1 MKSAAIVA
9 AGIAALGLL
18 AALCL
23 PHHVPPSTALGP
35 ATPANFHARVEYG
48 MLILRG
54 SLPSETSKTA
64 ILQRAQE
71 LYGATP
77 GHVVD
82 ELAVDPR
89 IGPVAWADNVSQV
102 LPILGHMTERG
113 SIIIDG
119 HTIVV
124 SGKVDGNRAK
134 ATVLRD
140 IAPLTQTG
148 LELEDR
154 ILAGSSTAGRPT
166 KASSPTTPSQKAP
179 ALKTPVQVAS
189 PSPNVPV
196 TTGPSQKVLSLRT
209 PSQAVVEASKT
220 PSLAASSP
228 KTHPLVATLT
238 PKAASSLAALSV
250 TEVSPASLQKRL
262 NEILARSSIE
272 FESNSTTMT
281 PTSLATLD
289 QLITELRRSPR
300 TAVEIGGHTDK
311 YGEPQ
316 YNLQLSQRRADAVRR
331 YFAKHGLPKQFTAIG
346 YGASRPLS
354 VAENRAGLQRNRRI
368 ELQVKGQTDL

>member
-1 MKSAAIVA
+1 MKSAAILVV
-9 AGIAALGLL
+9 GIAALGLL
-18 AALCL
+18 AAICL
-23 PHHVPPSTALGP
+23 PRHIPPSTALAP
-35 ATPANFHARVEYG
+35 SAPANFHARVEYG
-48 MLILRG
+48 MLVLRG
-54 SLPSETSKTA
+54 SLPSETSKAT

-77 GHVVD
+77 GNVVD

-89 IGPVAWADNVSQV
+89 LGPVAWTDKVAQV
-102 LPILGHMTERG
+102 LPVLGHMTERG

-134 ATVLRD
+134 ATVLRN

-154 ILAGSSTAGRPT
+154 ILAGPSTAGRPT

-179 ALKTPVQVAS
+179 SLKTPVLVAS
-189 PSPNVPV
+189 PSPNVPSIA
-196 TTGPSQKVLSLRT
+196 GPSQKVLSLKT
-209 PSQAVVEASKT
+209 PSHAAVEASKVPSLAPPSSKT
-220 PSLAASSP
+220 PSL
-228 KTHPLVATLT
+228 VAVLA
-238 PKAASSLAALSV
+238 PKAPSLPAAPPA

-272 FESNSTTMT
+272 FKSNSTTMT

-289 QLITELRRSPR
+289 QLIAELRRSPH
-300 TAVEIGGHTDK
+300 TAIEIGGHTDK
-311 YGEPQ
+311 YGEQ
-316 YNLQLSQRRADAVRR
+316 EYNLQLSQRRADAVRR
-331 YFAKHGLPKQFTAIG
+331 YFAKNGLPKQFSAVG

-368 ELQVKGQTDL
+368 ELRVKGQPEL

>member
-1 MKSAAIVA
+1 MKSAAILV
-9 AGIAALGLL
+9 AGIAALALL

-23 PHHVPPSTALGP
+23 PRHVPSSTPLGP
-35 ATPANFHARVEYG
+35 VAPANFHARVEHG

-54 SLPSETSKTA
+54 SLPSETSKIA

-82 ELAVDPR
+82 ELAVDAR
-89 IGPVAWADNVSQV
+89 VGPVAWADTVPQV
-102 LPILGHMTERG
+102 LPVFGHMADRG

-124 SGKVDGNRAK
+124 SGDVGDNRAK
-134 ATVLRD
+134 AAVLQV

-154 ILAGSSTAGRPT
+154 ILAGPSTAGRSKKP
-166 KASSPTTPSQKAP
+166 ASPTTPSYKAP
-179 ALKTPVQVAS
+179 SLKTPVLVAS
-189 PSPNVPV
+189 PSLNVPS
-196 TTGPSQKVLSLRT
+196 TTGPSQKVHSLKT
-209 PSQAVVEASKT
+209 PSPATLEASKA
-220 PSLAASSP
+220 PSPAAPSS
-228 KTHPLVATLT
+228 KTHSLVATLT
-238 PKAASSLAALSV
+238 PKTPSPSAAPSV

-262 NEILARSSIE
+262 NEILSRSSIE

-281 PTSLATLD
+281 PTSLVTLD
-289 QLITELRRSPR
+289 QLIGELRRSPR
-300 TAVEIGGHTDK
+300 TDVEIAGHTDK
-311 YGEPQ
+311 YGEPD
-316 YNLQLSQRRADAVRR
+316 YNVRLSRRRAEAVRR
-331 YFAKHGLPKQFTAIG
+331 YFTRHGLTNQFTAVG
-346 YGASRPLS
+346 YGSSRPLS

-368 ELQVKGQTDL
+368 ELRVKGQPEL

>member
-1 MKSAAIVA
+1 MKSAAILA

-23 PHHVPPSTALGP
+23 PRHVPPSTASGP
-35 ATPANFHARVEYG
+35 AIPANFHARVEYG

-89 IGPVAWADNVSQV
+89 VGPVAWADNVSQV
-102 LPILGHMTERG
+102 LPVLGHMTERG

-119 HTIVV
+119 HTLVV
-124 SGKVDGNRAK
+124 SGHVGDNRAK
-134 ATVLRD
+134 AAVLQV

-154 ILAGSSTAGRPT
+154 ILAGSSRAGRPT

-179 ALKTPVQVAS
+179 SLKTPVQVAS
-189 PSPNVPV
+189 PSPNVPF
-196 TTGPSQKVLSLRT
+196 TTGPSQKVLSLKT
-209 PSQAVVEASKT
+209 PSQAAVEASKAPSPAAPSQKT
-220 PSLAASSP
+220 HSLVAALAPKAPSLP
-228 KTHPLVATLT
+228 AT
-238 PKAASSLAALSV
+238 PSV
-250 TEVSPASLQKRL
+250 TEVSPALLQKT
-262 NEILARSSIE
+262 IE
-272 FESNSTTMT
+272 
-281 PTSLATLD
+281 
-289 QLITELRRSPR
+289 
-300 TAVEIGGHTDK
+300 
-311 YGEPQ
+311 
-316 YNLQLSQRRADAVRR
+316 
-331 YFAKHGLPKQFTAIG
+331 
-346 YGASRPLS
+346 
-354 VAENRAGLQRNRRI
+354 
-368 ELQVKGQTDL
+368 

>member
-1 MKSAAIVA
+1 
-9 AGIAALGLL
+9 
-18 AALCL
+18 
-23 PHHVPPSTALGP
+23 
-35 ATPANFHARVEYG
+35 

-54 SLPSETSKTA
+54 SLPSETSKAA
-64 ILQRAQE
+64 ILQRALE

-77 GHVVD
+77 GNVVD

-89 IGPVAWADNVSQV
+89 MGPVAWADNVSQV
-102 LPILGHMTERG
+102 LPVLAHMTERG

-119 HTIVV
+119 RTIVV
-124 SGKVDGNRAK
+124 SGQVDGNRAK

-140 IAPLTQTG
+140 IAPLTQAG

-154 ILAGSSTAGRPT
+154 IMAGPSSAGRST

-179 ALKTPVQVAS
+179 SLKGPVLVAS
-189 PSPNVPV
+189 PSPNMPS
-196 TTGPSQKVLSLRT
+196 TAGPSQKVLFPKT
-209 PSQAVVEASKT
+209 PSRAMAFAPKVPTPAAPSPKT
-220 PSLAASSP
+220 PSLV
-228 KTHPLVATLT
+228 VALA
-238 PKAASSLAALSV
+238 PKAPSL
-250 TEVSPASLQKRL
+250 TEASPASLQKRL

-281 PTSLATLD
+281 PTSLATLH
-289 QLITELRRSPR
+289 QLIAELRQSPR
-300 TAVEIGGHTDK
+300 TAIEIGGHTDK
-311 YGEPQ
+311 YGEPD

-331 YFAKHGLPKQFTAIG
+331 YFTKHGLPKQFTAVG

-368 ELQVKGQTDL
+368 ELRVKGQTDL

>member
-1 MKSAAIVA
+1 
-9 AGIAALGLL
+9 
-18 AALCL
+18 
-23 PHHVPPSTALGP
+23 
-35 ATPANFHARVEYG
+35 

-54 SLPSETSKTA
+54 SLPSETSKAA

-77 GHVVD
+77 GNVVD

-89 IGPVAWADNVSQV
+89 VGPVAWADNVSQV
-102 LPILGHMTERG
+102 LPVLGHMTERG

-154 ILAGSSTAGRPT
+154 ILAGSFTAGRPT
-166 KASSPTTPSQKAP
+166 KASSPTTPSQKALS
-179 ALKTPVQVAS
+179 LKTPAQVAS
-189 PSPNVPV
+189 PSPNVPF
-196 TTGPSQKVLSLRT
+196 TTGPSQKVLSLKT
-209 PSQAVVEASKT
+209 PSQVAVEASKT
-220 PSLAASSP
+220 PSPAAPSP
-228 KTHPLVATLT
+228 KTHSLVAALA
-238 PKAASSLAALSV
+238 PKAPFPPTAPSV

-281 PTSLATLD
+281 AASLATLD
-289 QLITELRRSPR
+289 QLIAELRRSPR
-300 TAVEIGGHTDK
+300 TTVEIGGHTDK
-311 YGEPQ
+311 YGEPE

-331 YFAKHGLPKQFTAIG
+331 YFSKHGLPKQFTAVG

-368 ELQVKGQTDL
+368 ELHVKGQTDL

>member
-9 AGIAALGLL
+9 AGIVALALL

-23 PHHVPPSTALGP
+23 PRHVPPSTASGP
-35 ATPANFHARVEYG
+35 AAPANFHARVEYG

-89 IGPVAWADNVSQV
+89 VGPVAWADNVSQV
-102 LPILGHMTERG
+102 LPVLGHMTERG

-124 SGKVDGNRAK
+124 SGHVGDNRTK
-134 ATVLRD
+134 AAVLQV

-154 ILAGSSTAGRPT
+154 ILAGSSKAGRVT
-166 KASSPTTPSQKAP
+166 KATSPTTPSHKAP
-179 ALKTPVQVAS
+179 ALQIPAQVAS
-189 PSPNVPV
+189 SSPNVPF
-196 TTGPSQKVLSLRT
+196 TTGPSQKVLSLKT
-209 PSQAVVEASKT
+209 PSPAAVEASKVPSPAT
-220 PSLAASSP
+220 PSP
-228 KTHPLVATLT
+228 KTHSLVATLT
-238 PKAASSLAALSV
+238 PKAPFPPAAPSV
-250 TEVSPASLQKRL
+250 TEVSPALLQKRL

-281 PTSLATLD
+281 PASLATLD
-289 QLITELRRSPR
+289 QLIAELRQSPR
-300 TAVEIGGHTDK
+300 TAIEIGGHTDK
-311 YGEPQ
+311 YGEPE

-331 YFAKHGLPKQFTAIG
+331 YFAKHGLPKQFTAVG

-368 ELQVKGQTDL
+368 ELHVKGQTDL

>member
-1 MKSAAIVA
+1 MKSAAILA
-9 AGIAALGLL
+9 AGIVALGLL

-23 PHHVPPSTALGP
+23 PRHISPSTAAGP
-35 ATPANFHARVEYG
+35 AAPANFHARVEHG

-54 SLPSETSKTA
+54 SLPSETSKAA

-77 GHVVD
+77 GNVVD

-89 IGPVAWADNVSQV
+89 VGPVAWADNVSQV
-102 LPILGHMTERG
+102 LPVLAHMTERG

-119 HTIVV
+119 RTIVV
-124 SGKVDGNRAK
+124 SGQVDSNRAK
-134 ATVLRD
+134 AAVLRD

-154 ILAGSSTAGRPT
+154 ILAGPSSAGRP
-166 KASSPTTPSQKAP
+166 
-179 ALKTPVQVAS
+179 
-189 PSPNVPV
+189 
-196 TTGPSQKVLSLRT
+196 
-209 PSQAVVEASKT
+209 
-220 PSLAASSP
+220 P
-228 KTHPLVATLT
+228 K
-238 PKAASSLAALSV
+238 ASSLAAAPSPKAASQAAPFLAVVLSPKAPSKV
-250 TEVSPASLQKRL
+250 NPFLAVVPSSKAAPQTAPSLPVAPSLTTPSLAEIPSPLLQKKL
-262 NEILARSSIE
+262 DEILARSSIE

-281 PTSLATLD
+281 ASSLATLD
-289 QLITELRRSPR
+289 QLMDQLRHAPR
-300 TAVEIGGHTDK
+300 TAIEIGGHTDK
-311 YGEPQ
+311 YGKPD

-331 YFAKHGLPKQFTAIG
+331 YFTKHGLPKQFTAVG

>member
-9 AGIAALGLL
+9 AGIVALALL

-23 PHHVPPSTALGP
+23 PRHVPPSTALGP
-35 ATPANFHARVEYG
+35 AIPANFHARVEYG

-82 ELAVDPR
+82 ELAVDPTV
-89 IGPVAWADNVSQV
+89 GPVAWADNVSQV
-102 LPILGHMTERG
+102 LPVLRHMTERG

-124 SGKVDGNRAK
+124 SGHVGDNRAK
-134 ATVLRD
+134 AAVLQV

-154 ILAGSSTAGRPT
+154 ILAGSSKAGRAT
-166 KASSPTTPSQKAP
+166 KASSPTTPSQKALALQIP
-179 ALKTPVQVAS
+179 AQVAS
-189 PSPNVPV
+189 SSPNVPF
-196 TTGPSQKVLSLRT
+196 TTGPSQKVLSLKT
-209 PSQAVVEASKT
+209 PSHAAVEASKT
-220 PSLAASSP
+220 PSPATPSP
-228 KTHPLVATLT
+228 KTHSLVAALAPTA
-238 PKAASSLAALSV
+238 PFPPAAPLV

-281 PTSLATLD
+281 PASLATLD
-289 QLITELRRSPR
+289 QLIAELRRSPR

-311 YGEPQ
+311 YGEPE

-331 YFAKHGLPKQFTAIG
+331 YFAKHGLPKQFTAVG
-346 YGASRPLS
+346 YGATRPLS

-368 ELQVKGQTDL
+368 ELHVKGQTDL